1 MQILV
6 IDDDETFCRLLVEI
20 LEETGMQAAWT
31 TNGLTG
37 YEMMTRD
44 DYELCIIDVRMPLV
58 LGTDLAEAIR
68 EDITAEVLARFTR
81 CTGYIGGKINFI
93 APRGTAVRR
102 CTEVHIPAIHAA
114 VGGGTR
120 VHPGNADVPVA
131 CRGNRREV
139 VMRAL
144 GCGGNIL
151 F

>member
-68 EDITAEVLARFTR
+68 EDHPRVKIILASAFADETLQDYAKRKGILLLSKPFT
-81 CTGYIGGKINFI
+81 
-93 APRGTAVRR
+93 PRRLLDMV
-102 CTEVHIPAIHAA
+102 EL
-114 VGGGTR
+114 
-120 VHPGNADVPVA
+120 
-131 CRGNRREV
+131 
-139 VMRAL
+139 AL
-144 GCGGNIL
+144 GESIGRN
-151 F
+151 